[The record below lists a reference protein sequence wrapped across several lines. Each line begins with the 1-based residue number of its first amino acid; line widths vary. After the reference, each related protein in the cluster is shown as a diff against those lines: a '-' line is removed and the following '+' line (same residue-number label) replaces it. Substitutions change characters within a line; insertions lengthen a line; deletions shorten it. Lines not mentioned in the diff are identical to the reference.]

1 MFKFLSKLFCEPGCS
16 NCCSRYSCGRSRG
29 YNYHRDA
36 YGEWVF
42 AEGEW
47 VFCSEGPGAH

>member
-1 MFKFLSKLFCEPGCS
+1 MFKFLSKLFCEPDCLH
-16 NCCSRYSCGRSRG
+16 CFSRYSCSRSG

-36 YGEWVF
+36 YGEWVLDH
-42 AEGEW
+42 GEW